1 MKAPKRSRKSEE
13 NQTETLENA
22 EELKMINVQNQ
33 AIISALEA
41 KIDSLESAV
50 ARAPSPSESENEIEK
65 SCQQENFIII
75 VLMRNNCLQSFFTR
89 ILLLLK
95 IKQVTTSSVD
105 LSDTHENIH
114 VELDVQKKMVAELK
128 ENLESKAVQI
138 SDLTSRLTSNGIKEE
153 KLRAEIENI
162 YEQLQKAE
170 QRETDISSQLASEQ
184 NMVKI
189 RTEEIATLKCD
200 LLSKTVSQSS
210 ENSSEN
216 ETIKKKDAR
225 ISELEKLYESSQD
238 THSKL
243 ISEMTTIEA
252 NEQSLHDE
260 ISNLQGVVSRLE
272 MQHSVGSKFE
282 EENQRLTQT
291 LLDLESELNR
301 LRKASKSGN
310 PENEENQRKLL
321 LELNEEKQALKLDR
335 DAKTEKLEKATKLYR
350 EKLDEVVKL
359 SKELDKSKTEN
370 LQNLKTIAASEE
382 KVRKMTGKILETSDS
397 SEETEGSVRY
407 FIQCILRFIISFSK
421 KW

>member
-1 MKAPKRSRKSEE
+1 
-13 NQTETLENA
+13 
-22 EELKMINVQNQ
+22 
-33 AIISALEA
+33 
-41 KIDSLESAV
+41 
-50 ARAPSPSESENEIEK
+50 
-65 SCQQENFIII
+65 
-75 VLMRNNCLQSFFTR
+75 
-89 ILLLLK
+89 
-95 IKQVTTSSVD
+95 
-105 LSDTHENIH
+105 
-114 VELDVQKKMVAELK
+114 MVAELK

-138 SDLTSRLTSNGIKEE
+138 SDLTSRLTSSGIKEE

-170 QRETDISSQLASEQ
+170 KRETEISSQLANEQ

-200 LLSKTVSQSS
+200 LSSKTVSQSS

-216 ETIKKKDAR
+216 ETIKQKDAR

-310 PENEENQRKLL
+310 SENEENQGKLL

-397 SEETEGSVRY
+397 SEETEGECS
-407 FIQCILRFIISFSK
+407 
-421 KW
+421 

>member
-1 MKAPKRSRKSEE
+1 
-13 NQTETLENA
+13 
-22 EELKMINVQNQ
+22 MINVQNQ

-65 SCQQENFIII
+65 SCQQENFNII
-75 VLMRNNCLQSFFTR
+75 VLMKNYSLQSFFTR
-89 ILLLLK
+89 TLLLLK

-138 SDLTSRLTSNGIKEE
+138 SDLTSRLTSSGIKEE

-170 QRETDISSQLASEQ
+170 KRETEISSQLANEQ

-210 ENSSEN
+210 ENQPEN

-272 MQHSVGSKFE
+272 IQHSAGSKFE

-310 PENEENQRKLL
+310 SENEENQRKLL

-335 DAKTEKLEKATKLYR
+335 DAKSEKLEKATKLYR

-382 KVRKMTGKILETSDS
+382 KVRKMTGKILETTDS
-397 SEETEGSVRY
+397 SEETEGECSLIY
-407 FIQCILRFIISFSK
+407 I
-421 KW
+421 

>member
-1 MKAPKRSRKSEE
+1 
-13 NQTETLENA
+13 
-22 EELKMINVQNQ
+22 MINVQNQ

-65 SCQQENFIII
+65 SCQQENFNII
-75 VLMRNNCLQSFFTR
+75 VLMKNYSLQSFFTR

-138 SDLTSRLTSNGIKEE
+138 SDLTSRLTSSGIKEE

-170 QRETDISSQLASEQ
+170 NRETEISSQLANEQ

-200 LLSKTVSQSS
+200 LLSKTESQSS
-210 ENSSEN
+210 ENQPEN

-272 MQHSVGSKFE
+272 IQHSAGSKFE

-310 PENEENQRKLL
+310 SENEENQRKLL
-321 LELNEEKQALKLDR
+321 LELNEEKQALKIDR

-382 KVRKMTGKILETSDS
+382 KVRKMTGKILETTDS
-397 SEETEGSVRY
+397 SEETEGECSLIY
-407 FIQCILRFIISFSK
+407 I
-421 KW
+421 